1 MFVLG
6 INAQSNDTF
15 TLLPIVTEI
24 CVANIDQ
31 TIDHSNNYGG
41 WIELYNPTG
50 KDIALDGWYVSDE
63 ASVPSKHKLSGY
75 GALHPGAYRCIF
87 FDHNAADGNFGAD
100 AAKQVR
106 FKLNRNG
113 GTLYLSANGKDVDL
127 SLAYPASTMQLC
139 QDES

>member
-63 ASVPSKHKLSGY
+63 ASVP
-75 GALHPGAYRCIF
+75 A
-87 FDHNAADGNFGAD
+87 
-100 AAKQVR
+100 
-106 FKLNRNG
+106 
-113 GTLYLSANGKDVDL
+113 
-127 SLAYPASTMQLC
+127 
-139 QDES
+139 

>member
-50 KDIALDGWYVSDE
+50 KDIALDE
-63 ASVPSKHKLSGY
+63 
-75 GALHPGAYRCIF
+75 
-87 FDHNAADGNFGAD
+87 
-100 AAKQVR
+100 
-106 FKLNRNG
+106 
-113 GTLYLSANGKDVDL
+113 
-127 SLAYPASTMQLC
+127 
-139 QDES
+139 